1 MVLAGR
7 SVKEGPEEQMAAAAG
22 RGQPRAS
29 HADREQVIDA
39 LKAAFVQGRLVKD
52 ELDARVGQALTSW
65 TRADLTEL
73 IADIPAGPLKTPPS
87 RRPSGAPT
95 RPPVNMAVIWGA
107 SGIVPLA
114 ALVTGLPA
122 LLPWELRVPVVALVI
137 IIYETLWVAGFL
149 WLDSRPRQPG

>member
-1 MVLAGR
+1 MA
-7 SVKEGPEEQMAAAAG
+7 EGPGEQMAAAAG
-22 RGQPRAS
+22 RGRVRVS

-52 ELDARVGQALTSW
+52 ELDARVGQALASPAK
-65 TRADLTEL
+65 ADLAAL
-73 IADIPAGPLKTPPS
+73 IADIPAEAIKAQLS
-87 RRPSGAPT
+87 RKPRAAAA

-107 SGIVPLA
+107 SGTIPLA